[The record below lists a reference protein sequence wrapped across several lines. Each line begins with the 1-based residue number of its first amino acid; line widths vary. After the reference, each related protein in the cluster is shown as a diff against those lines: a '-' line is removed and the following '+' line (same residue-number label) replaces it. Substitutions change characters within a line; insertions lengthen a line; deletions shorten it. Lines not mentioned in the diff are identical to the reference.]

1 MIVGSRYQYEVKA
14 YQGIC
19 PKQHNDNVY
28 IIHEQLKYF
37 HSGQKNQVF
46 SRSQSPCIF
55 QVVASLSIRVFLH
68 EIYVA
73 KLYSKDVQDTID
85 VAIYGAHKQTQ
96 HKTTVD
102 VAAKSSGPF
111 IFTTILG
118 AIFFFYGGVVS
129 YECSHEDTYTQN
141 GDTSY
146 TRSHES
152 DQKRN
157 KCCKCKQ
164 TFCES

>member
-1 MIVGSRYQYEVKA
+1 M
-14 YQGIC
+14 
-19 PKQHNDNVY
+19 
-28 IIHEQLKYF
+28 
-37 HSGQKNQVF
+37 
-46 SRSQSPCIF
+46 
-55 QVVASLSIRVFLH
+55 
-68 EIYVA
+68 
-73 KLYSKDVQDTID
+73 QDTID
-85 VAIYGAHKQTQ
+85 VAIYGAYKQTQ

-111 IFTTILG
+111 ILTTILG

-152 DQKRN
+152 D
-157 KCCKCKQ
+157 
-164 TFCES
+164 